1 MNGIWGAPF
10 PGDEGLAS
18 YYNACDT
25 SEKPIV
31 QFKVKARTQ
40 PLGFAVSAMETF
52 HFLLS
57 NNEYHKN
64 ETENDTFLLHKGG
77 R

>member
-64 ETENDTFLLHKGG
+64 ETEDDIFLLHKGG